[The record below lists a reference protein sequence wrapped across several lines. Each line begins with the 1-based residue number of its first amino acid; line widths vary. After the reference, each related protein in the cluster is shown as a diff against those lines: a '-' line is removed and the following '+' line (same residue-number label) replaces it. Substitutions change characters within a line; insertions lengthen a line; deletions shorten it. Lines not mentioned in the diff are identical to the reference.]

1 MSEQKEILK
10 NQASEYQNLLDSL
23 KPNTNEEFHWF
34 WGRENTSTGTAG
46 NFRHSELSRQFF
58 YSYALE
64 AAQQKIINID
74 NLLENKFFYEQS
86 IKYLNPLQQIL
97 SSGEQQPNLILL
109 LIDPK
114 LMKKEEGIYKGFFSE
129 GPLLQGITD
138 TYIAIREKAD
148 SLNKEDITKLIDS
161 RVFHFYFLS
170 DSTLN
175 TTGLIARSGAIGDI
189 LDGNL
194 SKIDISWD
202 VGKNA
207 VTALYSDFE
216 FVKGTYKELIG
227 HYYDIIAQDNL
238 SFRELINYIIVFLIK
253 KGWSDLI
260 LNKSLSYYADIISKG
275 FSLSDFKH
283 KISNKI
289 GEMVRTLYS
298 TPVSLASSLED
309 TGFLWSSREE
319 VKIFDVIKVGGKHK
333 ISPEALYPEQKGID
347 EKAPILS
354 GSTIFYNNPATDLQH
369 FTWPQNAYG
378 EDGNT
383 SEQEQAALD
392 ALKEFHDLDNASI
405 ETYKF
410 NYYKTADL
418 EELPSFFAWW
428 NDPRPST
435 NTIIDFKIIKLYGDF
450 IKDVFSDVAP
460 DSKISDTITSTFDR
474 YLNLNNILDL
484 YKYIIIDKELA
495 RRIEIF
501 KFFEN
506 QKFEDIDT
514 QEEVD
519 ALKKQAAAAGQEAWA
534 RGEADQIKDD
544 TLNEEDIK
552 NRQKY
557 FKQCALMMNMST
569 LRDLYVNKIKEKE
582 VPFDGRFIMSHC
594 EGEDQEK
601 LITNLISNKEGQA
614 LIEAESYQISSL
626 VPKIRLYKV
635 INETTSKLNEVEF
648 IFPVNQ
654 DLDRSRDFTRKGS
667 TFLQNDFDKGSGCGI
682 KQFSFEFNG
691 TNPTEA
697 RSDIKAD
704 LTLYFQSFMDF
715 IEERVSYN
723 GKTYR
728 FVDLIIQPPPDENG
742 KVLNEKVVHSN
753 EYNPAFYRIRAEVG
767 YEVPQSSEI
776 AGSLRD
782 SIIVNNK
789 SFYLCMVDHNLNF
802 KNDGSV
808 EIQISYRAYVETAL
822 KNPKMDALA
831 SPELLAARIN
841 NQNILENALADKKCS
856 KDQIRELA
864 AGVQSSEEQLV
875 KKSLSS
881 ILTRLKDRN
890 AIYNVSLQEEDR
902 SYFQTNGY
910 FRTCNLKQDPVQT
923 SGGEDLAIALRS
935 KLPEK
940 SDDFSF
946 TDSNN
951 SVIQFFYFGD
961 LLYTILDCVFDTNNQ
976 FRSNTMINTRMIL
989 GSFEFESFNSNEQT
1003 TNKVYNIAYMPI
1015 SIDFFSRWFV
1025 DNIISQKDSRK
1036 TFPVLNFVRNLSNS
1050 LIKPALLENCVNRKI
1065 ENVTRFATTQVT
1077 GYYTSGEDELLKEAK
1092 MNKGSINTST
1102 TAKNKGSYPLKCD
1115 GDGKTNIN
1123 NFFSYI
1129 IVSTNGSS
1137 LTYTGT
1143 GGYTEDISK
1152 GRYHISLGQDRG
1164 LVKNISFSK
1173 TDLQYIKEA
1182 RFMQQGIDGLLQLA
1196 SVYKLN
1202 VEMFGN
1208 TLFYPGMEFYF
1219 NPYGLGGSTAFGAP
1233 NTKGSIANKLGI
1245 GGYHTITSVK
1255 STISPGKFSTS
1266 IQAQQYYS
1274 GDGTGNSLLKKE
1286 GRKGLNIGD
1295 YTPAGENPD
1304 CTTTVTDFHNEQIK
1318 LLNNSV
1324 TSITTAPAST
1334 EASNNTS
1341 TDSVTETTATYT
1353 ARPGESQTIQFNG
1366 ETLTGEIVEEGG
1378 KLVIYVERDNE
1389 TQTIPLE

>member
-1 MSEQKEILK
+1 MSEWNSEQKKQLLLNLK
-10 NQASEYQNLLDSL
+10 AV
-23 KPNTNEEFHWF
+23 F
-34 WGRENTSTGTAG
+34 
-46 NFRHSELSRQFF
+46 NFDTTT
-58 YSYALE
+58 YALGQTPGTVIFLSIMFSDE
-64 AAQQKIINID
+64 PRESFQNSSLEIKDLYKFILTPSKGLFSMQKKIVQAD
-74 NLLENKFFYEQS
+74 LFLYYFERDS
-86 IKYLNPLQQIL
+86 YLNQFLTM
-97 SSGEQQPNLILL
+97 E
-109 LIDPK
+109 
-114 LMKKEEGIYKGFFSE
+114 KKEEI
-129 GPLLQGITD
+129 
-138 TYIAIREKAD
+138 AD
-148 SLNKEDITKLIDS
+148 SLNKISRLIQ
-161 RVFHFYFLS
+161 FYLLS
-170 DSTLN
+170 DSDVNVINYANSLVEGKGIGFELFKRTLKKMDKDGEIDFDSIFNELKTYYNNGITNGEGTRIPIYN
-175 TTGLIARSGAIGDI
+175 TLFSYGKIKDLLNLTDQTKEKMSSIITHFLNKGWDDLIFDE
-189 LDGNL
+189 DFEY
-194 SKIDISWD
+194 
-202 VGKNA
+202 
-207 VTALYSDFE
+207 YSDIIN
-216 FVKGTYKELIG
+216 KE
-227 HYYDIIAQDNL
+227 
-238 SFRELINYIIVFLIK
+238 
-253 KGWSDLI
+253 
-260 LNKSLSYYADIISKG
+260 
-275 FSLSDFKH
+275 FSLSQFKR
-283 KISNKI
+283 KISSTV
-289 GEMVRTLYS
+289 GEKVRTLFS
-298 TPVSLASSLED
+298 TAVSLQSNIEN
-309 TGFLWSSREE
+309 TGFFYSNRAD
-319 VKIFDVIKVGGKHK
+319 VKIFDVIKDEGKWK
-333 ISPEALYPEQKGID
+333 ISPEKLYPDQKGID

-378 EDGNT
+378 EDGKT

-418 EELPSFFAWW
+418 EELPPFFSWFVGQ
-428 NDPRPST
+428 RTT
-435 NTIIDFKIIKLYGDF
+435 NEIIKLKLEKLYVDF
-450 IKDVFSDVAP
+450 IKSVLSDAKDDGLVEVTLTQRFNEAA
-460 DSKISDTITSTFDR
+460 SE
-474 YLNLNNILDL
+474 NNITAL
-484 YKYIIIDKELA
+484 YRYILIDKELA

-506 QKFEDIDT
+506 QNFEDVDT

-519 ALKKQAAAAGQEAWA
+519 KLKKEAAAAGQEAWA
-534 RGEADQIKDD
+534 KGEADQIKDD

-552 NRQKY
+552 NRQKF

-654 DLDRSRDFTRKGS
+654 DLDRSRDFTNKGP
-667 TFLQNDFDKGSGCGI
+667 TFLQSDFDKGSGCGI

-910 FRTCNLKQDPVQT
+910 FKTCNLKQDPVQT

-1366 ETLTGEIVEEGG
+1366 ETLTGEIIEEGG

-1389 TQTIPLE
+1389 TQSIPLE